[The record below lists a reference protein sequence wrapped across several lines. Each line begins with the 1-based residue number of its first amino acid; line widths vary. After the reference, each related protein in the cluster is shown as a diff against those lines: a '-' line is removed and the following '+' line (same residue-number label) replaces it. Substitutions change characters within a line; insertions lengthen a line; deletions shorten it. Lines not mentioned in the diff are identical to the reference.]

1 MNYKGLYLLVDDD
14 MDDSMLFEEVLK
26 DIDSNISF
34 KHATNG
40 AEAIKF
46 LQSLP
51 NSLPLIMFM
60 DLNMPGMDGKECLK
74 EIKNNPN
81 FKDIP
86 VIMYTTS
93 SQQKDMEETMR
104 QGAIGYITKP
114 SSLKDLKTI
123 LAAIANNPLKDLKSV
138 LKDLKTPSAFIV
150 VN

>member
-1 MNYKGLYLLVDDD
+1 MNYKGLYILVDDD
-14 MDDSMLFEEVLK
+14 LDDSMLFEEVLK
-26 DIDSNISF
+26 EVDKTISF
-34 KHATNG
+34 KHVLNG
-40 AEAIKF
+40 VEAIKF
-46 LQSLP
+46 LQS
-51 NSLPLIMFM
+51 NTDSLPLVMFM

-74 EIKNNPN
+74 EIKSNPL

-93 SQQKDMEETMR
+93 SQPKDMEETMK

-123 LAAIANNPLKDLKSV
+123 LGAIANNPLKDIRNV
-138 LKDLKTPSAFIV
+138 LKNLNAPSAFIV

>member
-34 KHATNG
+34 KHAING

-46 LQSLP
+46 LKNSTD
-51 NSLPLIMFM
+51 SLPLIMFM
-60 DLNMPGMDGKECLK
+60 DLNMPGMNGKECLR
-74 EIKNNPN
+74 EIKTNPQ

-93 SQQKDMEETMR
+93 SQPKDMEETMR

-123 LAAIANNPLKDLKSV
+123 LHAIANNPLNNLKDV
-138 LKDLKTPSAFIV
+138 LKELKTPSAFIV